1 MSVGQGEHGLG
12 VTGQEREVSPDQREI
27 PRQIFSLVEVQ
38 GGSESFAQFKQLLLG
53 VGGKVQAS
61 VVVLILSV
69 HLVQCILCGL
79 PEICIISVSS
89 NQQKQLIQVLAN
101 RKTVSPDVA
110 VLIHREDNG
119 RVQEV
124 SPAPL
129 QAVNQSEFSIQ
140 NT

>member
-27 PRQIFSLVEVQ
+27 PRQIFRLVEVL

-69 HLVQCILCGL
+69 HLVQSILCGL
-79 PEICIISVSS
+79 PEI
-89 NQQKQLIQVLAN
+89 
-101 RKTVSPDVA
+101 
-110 VLIHREDNG
+110 
-119 RVQEV
+119 
-124 SPAPL
+124 
-129 QAVNQSEFSIQ
+129 SIL
-140 NT
+140 